1 MRRLIVTVLLL
12 GLAAAGQ
19 SAGAPPAA
27 AAGGRPGYKNPR
39 LAIPDRVSDLLGRM
53 TLPEKVDQLVP
64 HTAGLIDPT
73 GTFQAGQFRAIMHR
87 AFQNRNPYSPVQMA
101 ILHNAIQRYQMERT
115 RLGIPLFFYGEA
127 LHGFMGKDATI
138 FPMPIG
144 LASTWDPALA
154 VRIYTA
160 AAAEARAEG
169 VTQVFAPD
177 LDLGRDPRWGRTEET
192 FGEDPWLVSRM
203 GLAEVRGLQ
212 GPHFLIGARH
222 VLATAKHFTAH
233 GEPEGGTNVGPAN
246 FSERILRQNFLFP
259 FRVAVEQGHVGS
271 VMASYNEIDGIP
283 SSVNPWLLTEI
294 LRQEWGFRGYV
305 TSDGSGLEDLVR
317 RHHTAANYAGAARLA
332 LAAGVDFDLSSGA
345 VYRTLLAQARSGR
358 VPMSEINRAAR
369 DILRE
374 KFRLGLFDHP
384 YVPDPAAAR
393 QIVGSPAHDQ
403 LALQA
408 ARESLVL
415 LKNAPAGAGNRPLL
429 PLAPGAY
436 SAIAVIGPDAAMVHL
451 GGYSRGPRQETSMLA
466 GIERLAAARGVHVLY
481 AKGCEIT
488 TDINAQTPPWLAWY
502 KNGIDLPSAAT
513 QSQLIAAAVA
523 TARRAQLAILV
534 VGENESIDREAWSLE
549 HLGDRDHLKLFGDQR
564 KLVRAVAATGV
575 PVVVVL
581 VNGRPIATDW
591 ISAHIP
597 AILEAWYPG
606 QEGGKAV
613 AEALFGEINPS
624 GKLPITFAHTV
635 GDLPDYYDHSPSENI
650 PWIGTDR
657 KPLYPFGYGLSYTTF
672 RFSHLQVTP
681 AVILPGGT
689 ANVSFEVT
697 NTGRRAGTEVAEM
710 YIHERVAVVAQP
722 VLELRGFR
730 RVRLAPGETRT
741 VTLRLTPE
749 KLAHWNRYLRHAV
762 RPGQYAVK
770 VGGSSDDL
778 LTTVLTVAAPETA
791 ASVPAHPQSR

>member
-1 MRRLIVTVLLL
+1 MS
-12 GLAAAGQ
+12 AWAQ
-19 SAGAPPAA
+19 SQPEPA
-27 AAGGRPGYKNPR
+27 YKNPA
-39 LAIPDRVSDLLGRM
+39 LPIPDRVADLLGRM
-53 TLPEKVDQLVP
+53 TLEEKIDQVIP
-64 HTAGLIDPT
+64 HTTGLLDTT
-73 GTFQAGQFRAIMHR
+73 GTFSAAQFRAIMAR
-87 AFQNRNPYSPVQMA
+87 AFRNQNPYTPVQIA
-101 ILHNAIQRYQMERT
+101 ILHNAIQRYQVEKT
-115 RLGIPLFFYGEA
+115 RLGIPVFFYGEA
-127 LHGFMGKDATI
+127 LHGFMAHDATM
-138 FPMPIG
+138 FPMPIA

-154 VRIYTA
+154 LRIYTA
-160 AAAEARAEG
+160 AAEEARAEG

-177 LDLGRDPRWGRTEET
+177 LDLGRDPRWGRTEES

-203 GLAEVRGLQ
+203 GLAEVLGLQ
-212 GPHFLIGARH
+212 GRHFRIGPEH

-233 GEPEGGTNVGPAN
+233 GMPEGGTNVGPAN
-246 FSERILRQNFLFP
+246 ISERVLRQNFLFP
-259 FRVAVEQGHVGS
+259 FKVAVEQGRVGS
-271 VMASYNEIDGIP
+271 IMASYNEIDGIP
-283 SSVNPWLLTEI
+283 SSVNPWLLTRV

-345 VYRTLLAQARSGR
+345 VYRTLLAQVRDGR
-358 VPMSEINRAAR
+358 LPMSEINRAVR

-384 YVPDPAAAR
+384 YVPEPQAAR
-393 QIVGSPAHDQ
+393 QIVGSQAHDQ

-408 ARESLVL
+408 AQESLVL
-415 LKNAPAGAGNRPLL
+415 LKNAPVGAGNRPLL
-429 PLAPGAY
+429 PLAAGQYPT
-436 SAIAVIGPDAAMVHL
+436 IAVIGPDAAAVHL
-451 GGYSRGPRQETSMLA
+451 GGYSRGPRHQTSILA
-466 GIERLAAARGVHVLY
+466 GIQHLAAARGIRVLY

-502 KNGIDLPSAAT
+502 KNGIDLPSPSAERR
-513 QSQLIAAAVA
+513 LIAQAVA

-534 VGENESIDREAWSLE
+534 IGENESIDREAWSLQ

-564 KLVRAVAATGV
+564 QLVRAVAATGT

-591 ISAHIP
+591 ISAHLP

-606 QEGGKAV
+606 QEGGVAV
-613 AEALFGEINPS
+613 AQALFGVINPS
-624 GKLPITFAHTV
+624 GKLPITIPHTV
-635 GDLPDYYDHSPSENI
+635 GDLPDFYDHSPSENI
-650 PWIGTDR
+650 PWIATKCRTGR
-657 KPLYPFGYGLSYTTF
+657 QPLYPFGYGLSYTTF
-672 RFSHLQVTP
+672 RFSNLQVRP
-681 AVILPGGT
+681 AVILPGGD
-689 ANVSFEVT
+689 AQVSFAVT
-697 NTGRRAGTEVAEM
+697 NTGSRAGAEVAEM

-730 RVRLAPGETRT
+730 RVTLQPGQTRT

-749 KLAHWNRYLRHAV
+749 KLAHWDRYLRDAV

-778 LTTVLTVAAPETA
+778 LTAVLTVQAGRAAQQAAATA
-791 ASVPAHPQSR
+791 NAGSQQP

>member
-1 MRRLIVTVLLL
+1 MRRVILIVLSL
-12 GLAAAGQ
+12 GLAAVGQ
-19 SAGAPPAA
+19 SHSAGPPATPA
-27 AAGGRPGYKNPR
+27 YKNPR
-39 LAIPDRVSDLLGRM
+39 LAIRDRVSDLLGRM
-53 TLPEKVDQLVP
+53 TLQEKIDQLIP

-73 GTFQAGQFRAIMHR
+73 GTFQAAQFRQIMHR

-101 ILHNAIQRYQMERT
+101 ILHNAMQRYQMEKT
-115 RLGIPLFFYGEA
+115 RLGIPAFFYGEA
-127 LHGFMGKDATI
+127 LHGFMAKDATM

-160 AAAEARAEG
+160 AAEEARAEG

-212 GPHFLIGARH
+212 GRRFFIGARH

-233 GEPEGGTNVGPAN
+233 GKPEGGTNVGPAN
-246 FSERILRQNFLFP
+246 ISERILRQNFLFP

-271 VMASYNEIDGIP
+271 IMASYNEIDGIP
-283 SSVNPWLLTEI
+283 SSVNPWLLTRV

-358 VPMSEINRAAR
+358 VPRGEINRAVR

-384 YVPDPAAAR
+384 YVSDPAAAR
-393 QIVGSPAHDQ
+393 QIVGSLAHDH

-415 LKNAPAGAGNRPLL
+415 LKNAPDGAGKGPLL

-436 SAIAVIGPDAAMVHL
+436 ATIAVIGPDAAAVHL
-451 GGYSRGPRQETSMLA
+451 GGYSRGPRHATSILA
-466 GIERLAAARGVHVLY
+466 GIERLAATRGIRVLY

-502 KNGIDLPSAAT
+502 KNGIDLPSAET
-513 QSQLIAAAVA
+513 QKRLIAQAVA
-523 TARRAQLAILV
+523 TARRAQMAILV
-534 VGENESIDREAWSLE
+534 LGENESIDREAWSLQ
-549 HLGDRDHLKLFGDQR
+549 HLGDRDHLKLFGDQTE
-564 KLVRAVAATGV
+564 LVQAVAATGV

-591 ISAHIP
+591 VSAHLP

-624 GKLPITFAHTV
+624 GKLPITIPHTV

-689 ANVSFEVT
+689 AEVSFDVT

-730 RVRLAPGETRT
+730 RVRLAPGETRA

-749 KLAHWNRYLRHAV
+749 KLAHWNRYLRHVV

-778 LTTVLTVAAPETA
+778 VTTVLTVAAPDA
-791 ASVPAHPQSR
+791 AARPPM